1 MANVFISPNL
11 SDAHCIQKA
20 QAHQRR
26 WQSVLT
32 QKGSTGDFTI
42 GHGEDGSCSDVH
54 KEPKEPFNARFY
66 IWSDPHRCPVFL
78 SEGGNTI
85 AYAGAGRD
93 AAGAYLDTGHCKCR
107 SGH

>member
-32 QKGSTGDFTI
+32 LKGSTGDFTI

-93 AAGAYLDTGHCKCR
+93 AAGAYLDTGHCKCG